1 MIIKHS
7 KYKNTGILFELL
19 VRQITADTLS
29 GAESQAINIL
39 KKYFTKTELGKEYKL
54 YESFFKHTNTTE
66 AKADMVIS
74 TLIESSKQ
82 LNRSVL
88 KRQKYNLIKEI
99 KNHYDLEEFFKTK
112 LSNYKAQAALFTL
125 LEVYNSENLS
135 NPNQIIENKTVLLE
149 YLVKSPINKKEVK
162 ENILEEFRNQDKDI
176 RVLAYR
182 VLLEKF
188 NDKYA
193 DLNSHQK
200 SILKEFI
207 NSVDNTPKL
216 REFYN
221 TKINEIKNTL
231 LFLKTIDLPTFEQL
245 SIEIIEDKL
254 NFNRFKISSYL
265 NKELHIYSKWYSI
278 TEKNEEK
285 NLQFFTPT
293 KIWMMHVLFYATLF

>member
-29 GAESQAINIL
+29 GVESSAINIL
-39 KKYFTKTELGKEYKL
+39 KKYFTKTELGREYKL
-54 YESFFKHTNTTE
+54 YESFFKHTNTSE

-112 LSNYKAQAALFTL
+112 LPNYKAQAALFTL

-149 YLVKSPINKKEVK
+149 YLVKSPIDKKEVK
-162 ENILEEFRNQDKDI
+162 ENILEEFRQQDKDI

-193 DLNSHQK
+193 DLNSNQK
-200 SILKEFI
+200 ATLKEFI

-221 TKINEIKNTL
+221 TKITEIKNTL
-231 LFLKTIDLPTFEQL
+231 LT
-245 SIEIIEDKL
+245 
-254 NFNRFKISSYL
+254 L
-265 NKELHIYSKWYSI
+265 NKQVTNKAIQIKVNEVVNILPNLGKTDKVNDDHLINLLQHYQLVEELESV
-278 TEKNEEK
+278 NG
-285 NLQFFTPT
+285 
-293 KIWMMHVLFYATLF
+293 

>member
-54 YESFFKHTNTTE
+54 YESFFKHTNTSE

-99 KNHYDLEEFFKTK
+99 KNHYILEEFFKTK
-112 LSNYKAQAALFTL
+112 LPNYKAQAALFTL
-125 LEVYNSENLS
+125 LEVYNGESLS

-162 ENILEEFRNQDKDI
+162 ENILEEFKNQDKDI

-193 DLNSHQK
+193 NLNSNQK
-200 SILKEFI
+200 ATLKEFI
-207 NSVDNTPKL
+207 NSVDNAPKL

-231 LFLKTIDLPTFEQL
+231 ST
-245 SIEIIEDKL
+245 
-254 NFNRFKISSYL
+254 L
-265 NKELHIYSKWYSI
+265 NKKVTNKAIQIKVNEVVNILPSLGKTDKVNDDHLINLLQHYQLVEEL
-278 TEKNEEK
+278 EAVE
-285 NLQFFTPT
+285 
-293 KIWMMHVLFYATLF
+293 